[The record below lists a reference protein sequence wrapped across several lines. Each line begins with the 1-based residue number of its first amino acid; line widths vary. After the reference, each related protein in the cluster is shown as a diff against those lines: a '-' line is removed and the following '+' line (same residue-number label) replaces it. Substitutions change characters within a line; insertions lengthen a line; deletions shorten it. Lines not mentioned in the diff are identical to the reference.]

1 MLGRRLLPMASARPS
16 VEAVTLKVEDVLA
29 RLREGSIRIP
39 SFQRPLN
46 WKAKDNLLF
55 FDSLLGGYP
64 VGSLLMWM
72 RAEEPARVQLGP
84 FVTEAGSNPRAWR
97 VVDGQQRLT
106 ALAGALLPLPG
117 SRPSDF
123 DFGVDLATEK
133 VMRRPKKPL
142 ASFVPLEILG
152 NVDALVPFLHA
163 NPAVDVHKASTV
175 SKRLREYPLSIIVL
189 DADDQ
194 AFAEDVFT
202 RLNRAGKPLTQ
213 VEVFRA
219 SHGRRVAG
227 KALAGALAV
236 GPEFRFGPLDESNLL
251 RAMKALAGQDPISDL
266 KETQAGDEDALIRG
280 TREAVVLVKKSGVP
294 TADLL
299 PFSLPLGVLV
309 AFFAR
314 HANVAARTRQLLEY
328 WFWRAT
334 LSFRMKGDF
343 SSIRNLYKRAV
354 IMDEHE
360 SSQMLLE
367 AVPAYAGNLE
377 TQPDPTLKSAVGQ
390 ILALVM
396 IEAGPRDLE
405 TGQLLNTSAL
415 LEAHRPSE
423 LFQPVGGGVTH
434 AGLINSIF
442 HPRLSAKRW
451 RSALESAP
459 QEVLRS
465 HFLRPP
471 LDGSIEW
478 INERGGL
485 LRLAFDSFAERKTGI
500 GQSTRPALAS
510 LGEPES

>member
-1 MLGRRLLPMASARPS
+1 MVGPRLLPMASARPT
-16 VEAVTLKVEDVLA
+16 VDALTLKVEDVLV

-72 RAEEPARVQLGP
+72 RPEEAGRVRLGP
-84 FVTEAGSNPRAWR
+84 FETEAASHPRAWR

-106 ALAGALLPLPG
+106 ALAGALLPVAH
-117 SRPSDF
+117 RPADF
-123 DFGVDLATEK
+123 DFGVDLTTEK
-133 VMRRPKKPL
+133 VLRRPRKPGT
-142 ASFVPLEILG
+142 SFVPLEVLG
-152 NVDALVPFLHA
+152 NVDALIPFLHA
-163 NPAVDVHKASTV
+163 NPAVDVPKASSL

-194 AFAEDVFT
+194 TFVERVFT

-219 SHGRRVAG
+219 AHGRRTAG
-227 KALAGALAV
+227 KALARALAV
-236 GPEFRFGPLDESNLL
+236 GPEFRFGQLDESILL

-266 KETQAGDEDALIRG
+266 KETEAGDEEALIRG
-280 TREAVVLVKKSGVP
+280 TREAVVLLKQTGVP

-299 PFSLPLGVLV
+299 PFSLPFGVLV
-309 AFFAR
+309 AFFAQ
-314 HANVAARTRQLLEY
+314 HANVVPRTRQLLEY

-334 LSFRMKGDF
+334 LSFKMQGDF

-354 IMDEHE
+354 IADEHE
-360 SSQMLLE
+360 ASQKLLE
-367 AVPAYAGNLE
+367 AVPVYVGDLA

-396 IEAGPRDLE
+396 IDAKPRDVE
-405 TGQLLNTSAL
+405 TGQVLPAAAL
-415 LEAHRPSE
+415 LEKARPSE
-423 LFQPVGGGVTH
+423 LFQPVIAGVRN

-442 HPRLSAKRW
+442 HPPLSAKRW
-451 RSALESAP
+451 RAALESAS
-459 QEVLRS
+459 QETLQSHLLR
-465 HFLRPP
+465 LP
-471 LDGSIEW
+471 LDGSEEW
-478 INERGGL
+478 LRERGGL
-485 LRLAFDSFAERKTGI
+485 LREAFDVFAERKIGV